1 MRIHAFNC
9 NDYTI
14 LRYFLQQK
22 LQTDY
27 VLVTR
32 TIVMLIKGLTLGI
45 IMQKCALVIRS
56 SHLAEDIDCTAI
68 VFPVPDPEGF
78 WQAVD

>member
-1 MRIHAFNC
+1 
-9 NDYTI
+9 
-14 LRYFLQQK
+14 
-22 LQTDY
+22 
-27 VLVTR
+27 
-32 TIVMLIKGLTLGI
+32 MLIKGLTLGI